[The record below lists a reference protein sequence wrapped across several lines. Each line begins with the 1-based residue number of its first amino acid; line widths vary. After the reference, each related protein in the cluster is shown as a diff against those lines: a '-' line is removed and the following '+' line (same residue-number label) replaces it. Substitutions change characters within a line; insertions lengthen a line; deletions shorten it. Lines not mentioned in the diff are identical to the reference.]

1 MLVGAFD
8 KATNSYGRGY
18 ITSVAGNSA
27 NVVMSDYGRV
37 VNTIK
42 IYSLPEKY
50 TQFSAYSFK
59 VYTKDNRISQLK
71 V

>member
-1 MLVGAFD
+1 MLVGAYD
-8 KATNSYGRGY
+8 SSTKLYGRGY
-18 ITSVAGNSA
+18 ITLVAGNSA

-59 VYTKDNRISQLK
+59 VYTKNNRVSQLK